1 MLSATRP
8 EFNCAICNKPVDLEA
23 AKVDGNGKA
32 VHADCYLLS
41 VASKQTTPPTER
53 PPAS

>member
-1 MLSATRP
+1 MLSATQSG
-8 EFNCAICNKPVDLEA
+8 FNCAICNKPVDLEA

-41 VASKQTTPPTER
+41 VALKQATPPLDR
-53 PPAS
+53 PPTS